1 MPKRD
6 NMGIGTTKQD
16 YCIGAFTSDVIRSR
30 YAHCIVPWLVPI
42 IYMMFISENSGL
54 AGLLEHFHKRYV
66 AIFSILLFLDKLSF
80 RSFNF

>member
-6 NMGIGTTKQD
+6 NMGIGTAKQD
-16 YCIGAFTSDVIRSR
+16 YCMGVFTSDVIRTR
-30 YAHCIVPWLVPI
+30 YAHCIVPWTVQI
-42 IYMMFISENSGL
+42 IYMRLISEHLGL

-66 AIFSILLFLDKLSF
+66 AIFGILLFLDKSSF